1 MAVLI
6 RLFGLATLAFGLM
19 AAPAFAV
26 FGGKTVGSG
35 DVVANT
41 LAAVLDQTGHGAQ
54 LCTATALGPRL
65 MLTAA
70 HCTEGGASGLKIIFA
85 TTLVDVPPALLR
97 NVTAIAKAD
106 KTPDAKGSQAF
117 NNPDDLALIVLD
129 SPAPAGTSF
138 ATLTDGNGTGPVRVA
153 GYGATSE
160 LRNGILGNSEVGFDR
175 TLRAAGMSLVA
186 KGSVLVGDQSKGA
199 GVCTG
204 DSGGPAFTISGKS
217 LRVAGVLIGVSASKS
232 ASDFCRGSAHYVSIP
247 RWRDWIV
254 DTAGKLGQPLTP

>member
-1 MAVLI
+1 
-6 RLFGLATLAFGLM
+6 M

-97 NVTAIAKAD
+97 NVTAIAKRRTRRPMPRA
-106 KTPDAKGSQAF
+106 AMAF

-129 SPAPAGTSF
+129 SPAPAGTTF
-138 ATLTDGNGTGPVRVA
+138 ATLTDGERHRARSASPATAPPPSFATAPRQQTRSASTARCALA
-153 GYGATSE
+153 GDCAG
-160 LRNGILGNSEVGFDR
+160 RKK
-175 TLRAAGMSLVA
+175 AA
-186 KGSVLVGDQSKGA
+186 VLVGDQFA
-199 GVCTG
+199 GRRRLHRRFRRSRLHHFRQGRCA
-204 DSGGPAFTISGKS
+204 SPAS
-217 LRVAGVLIGVSASKS
+217 
-232 ASDFCRGSAHYVSIP
+232 
-247 RWRDWIV
+247 
-254 DTAGKLGQPLTP
+254 